1 MKIRIIGSVGSGK
14 TTLAKKLSEWQQ
26 IDYFETDR
34 IVWKREETEVRR
46 TDNEKIAVLNKILQQ
61 ENWIIE
67 GVHLEAWVDESINQ
81 ADVVIF
87 LIYLKNKSASNLLS
101 AKLNSY
107 YD

>member
-14 TTLAKKLSEWQQ
+14 TKSIILKQIALSGNE
-26 IDYFETDR
+26 
-34 IVWKREETEVRR
+34 KVRR

-67 GVHLEAWVDESINQ
+67 GVHLEAWVDESI
-81 ADVVIF
+81 
-87 LIYLKNKSASNLLS
+87 YLKNKSASNLLS